1 MKSDLS
7 KWSYTFIF
15 FVILACTIFRCVFPE
30 HMIFSASDLNIGRL
44 AEKKYALPE
53 LLTGYFSA
61 NQVMGSSGYQ
71 FSLFNILLLIFP
83 LNFFANFIY
92 PLILIAGSLA
102 MVWFLRIW
110 DRCWIASIIGAIIS
124 FWFNS
129 ILLASAG
136 HAYKMEVLALSV
148 LSLAFIEKNIRTTS
162 IRRALGYSLLGG
174 ITIGFMMIEQ
184 QDVALLAILFIGPY
198 MLFRLLGRFPK
209 IWKRWMILL
218 LPIAIISLSLS
229 SHTLLTSYKNNIS
242 DVKSIQDKN
251 QEKWNYVTQWSF
263 VPSEWPDLI
272 APGWSGWSSNHPDH
286 PYWGKLGQSPDFIEK
301 NEGFYNFKL
310 DTIYIGI
317 LPFIFTILAII
328 FSRYYCNSE
337 DKKHIIFW
345 SIACILALFIACGK
359 YSLVY
364 KGFYQLPLVSNI
376 RAPIKLLDNMQIG
389 LGILSAFGL
398 HVLIN
403 NKLSVKSINRVIKGN
418 FLIAFILILT
428 SIFTF
433 LFPDFWDD
441 YFDKIEFSD
450 FSNGLIK
457 RMSLSWLHAGII
469 TLLGCVAIFSI
480 YKQKILL
487 AGGILILTFSVDS
500 ILLTS
505 KYFKA
510 DNISSIKNSNPIISY
525 LKENQNSE
533 KTVFLDPTGIYNQ
546 WLAQDGPYHQ
556 LNLFNIWQMP
566 RMPKD
571 YSEYLKIIG
580 TNPIRLWQL
589 SAVKYICMPYET
601 FAQLDEDIKK
611 DFEIIHTYQVPT
623 SQSVRNDVLVK
634 FKYYIPRMSLY
645 QNWKTETLED
655 HCKILSLEEYD
666 PFKSTLVYSK
676 KLIPVQSDGLSMK
689 PIKYSLNKCSIT
701 LDVNEEKDSIIR
713 FSQRYNSDW
722 RVFIDGKEAELLRI
736 DFLSMGV
743 LVPSGEHKIV
753 FYCPNGNNQMIFY
766 ICLLFISLCLILICF
781 RKIK

>member
-1 MKSDLS
+1 MKSDFS
-7 KWSYTFIF
+7 KWSFTFIF
-15 FVILACTIFRCVFPE
+15 FVVLACLVFRCVFPE

-83 LNFFANFIY
+83 LTFFANFIY
-92 PLILIAGSLA
+92 PLILVTGSLA

-148 LSLAFIEKNIRTTS
+148 LSLALIEKNIRTIS
-162 IRRALGYSLLGG
+162 LRRALGYSLLAG

-198 MLFRLLGRFPK
+198 MLFRLLGRYPK
-209 IWKRWMILL
+209 IWKRWIILL
-218 LPIAIISLSLS
+218 LPIAIVSLSLS

-242 DVKSIQDKN
+242 DVKSIQDTS

-272 APGWSGWSSNHPDH
+272 APGWSGWSSNHPDY
-286 PYWGKLGQSPDFIEK
+286 PYWGKLGQSPDYK
-301 NEGFYNFKL
+301 DQKEGFYNFKL

-317 LPFIFTILAII
+317 LPFIFTVLAII

-337 DKKHIIFW
+337 DKKHIVFW
-345 SIACILALFIACGK
+345 SIFSILALFIACGK
-359 YSLVY
+359 YSLLY

-398 HVLIN
+398 HALIN
-403 NKLSVKSINRVIKGN
+403 NKLSIKFIHRVIKVN
-418 FLIAFILILT
+418 FLIAFIFIFT
-428 SIFTF
+428 SLFTF
-433 LFPDFWDD
+433 LFSDFWSN
-441 YFDKIEFSD
+441 YFDKINFSD
-450 FSNGLIK
+450 FSDSLII
-457 RMSLSWLHAGII
+457 RMSLSWLHAGIV
-469 TLLGCVAIFSI
+469 TLLGCAAIFSI
-480 YKQKILL
+480 YKRKILL
-487 AGGILILTFSVDS
+487 AGVILILTFSVDS
-500 ILLTS
+500 ILLTD

-510 DNISSIKNSNPIISY
+510 DNISSIKKSNSIISF
-525 LKENQNSE
+525 LKENQDSE
-533 KTVFLDPTGIYNQ
+533 KTVFLDQTGIYNQ

-571 YSEYLKIIG
+571 YSEYLKIIE

-589 SAVKYICMPYET
+589 SAVKYICMPYKM
-601 FAQLDEDIKK
+601 FVQLDEVIKK
-611 DFEIIHTYQVPT
+611 DFEIIKTFQVPT
-623 SQSVRNDVLVK
+623 PQSVRQDVLIK

-645 QNWKTETLED
+645 QNWKTEILEE
-655 HCKILSLEEYD
+655 HCKIISLQEYN
-666 PFKSTLVYSK
+666 PFKSTLVHSQ
-676 KLIPVQSDGLSMK
+676 KLIPEQSNGLSMQPLK
-689 PIKYSLNKCSIT
+689 CSLNKRSIMVE
-701 LDVNEEKDSIIR
+701 VNEEKDSIVR

-722 RVFIDGKEAELLRI
+722 KVFIDGKEAELLRI

-743 LVPSGEHKIV
+743 LVPSGKHEVV

-766 ICLLFISLCLILICF
+766 ICLLFISLCSILICF